1 MPFVTVND
9 KPIYYE
15 SVGTGEPLVL
25 IHALLMNGRMWSDQV
40 AVFSEKYRVITVDLY
55 GYGKSKLTD
64 VRIVDHPADIKGFL
78 DALGIEKTLL
88 LGLSM
93 GSIQALCFALENP
106 DMVKKLA
113 LISTGIDGFEYP
125 DSAEEWWHT
134 FIGAVKGGDLPLA
147 KKTFSEAFINGS
159 HYPADDAMKAR
170 ANAMM
175 NEYDF
180 CHFLDDTLLWKEYG
194 AVADRLNVIT
204 CPVLVMAGDNEH
216 PNYLAVETAEYV
228 ASKFPNAKKS
238 IIANAGHFINWQQP
252 EAFNRVVLDFLAD

>member
-25 IHALLMNGRMWSDQV
+25 IHALLMNGRMWADQV

-64 VRIVDHPADIKGFL
+64 VRIVDHPAD
-78 DALGIEKTLL
+78 
-88 LGLSM
+88 
-93 GSIQALCFALENP
+93 
-106 DMVKKLA
+106 
-113 LISTGIDGFEYP
+113 
-125 DSAEEWWHT
+125 
-134 FIGAVKGGDLPLA
+134 
-147 KKTFSEAFINGS
+147 
-159 HYPADDAMKAR
+159 DAMKAR

-175 NEYDF
+175 DEYDF

-194 AVADRLNVIT
+194 AVADRLNAIT

-228 ASKFPNAKKS
+228 ASKFPNAKKT

-252 EAFNRVVLDFLAD
+252 EAFNRAVLDFLAD